1 MFGGIMQALRI
12 IITIIQVI
20 CAIGLVAIV
29 MLQTGKNGLSG
40 ALTGSTES
48 FMAKNK
54 SVGKEAM
61 LAKLTKIIAAVFLV
75 LTFVLNLI

>member
-1 MFGGIMQALRI
+1 MEALRI

-29 MLQTGKNGLSG
+29 MLQTGTDGLSG
-40 ALTGSTES
+40 AITGASES
-48 FMAKNK
+48 FISKNK
-54 SVGKEAM
+54 NYGKEAL

-75 LTFVLNLI
+75 LTFALNLI